1 MSRSAWLTG
10 RPKAL
15 ARRPDRNAL
24 VIIAIAVVMA
34 ALFAASYSLALSRA
48 TPHHRRARRPA
59 RSTHAPPTP
68 PPGAR
73 QDGVR
78 LQPGDL

>member
-34 ALFAASYSLALSRA
+34 ALR
-48 TPHHRRARRPA
+48 
-59 RSTHAPPTP
+59 
-68 PPGAR
+68 
-73 QDGVR
+73 
-78 LQPGDL
+78 